1 MEQPINSSSKETKQA
16 KERKRMTVYFDKRKV
31 EDEEKELANAKEQ
44 EQNLKYGKQVVGFF
58 LNPVILMLVW
68 NWLMPGLFGL
78 QAIGY
83 LKAMGL
89 YVISRILFVSD
100 E

>member
-1 MEQPINSSSKETKQA
+1 
-16 KERKRMTVYFDKRKV
+16 MTVYFDKRKV
-31 EDEEKELANAKEQ
+31 GEDDKKLADAKEKEI
-44 EQNLKYGKQVVGFF
+44 NLRYGKQVVGFF
-58 LNPVILMLVW
+58 INPVILMLVW

>member
-1 MEQPINSSSKETKQA
+1 
-16 KERKRMTVYFDKRKV
+16 MTVYFDKRKV
-31 EDEEKELANAKEQ
+31 EDEDKKLADAKEQ